1 MEVVKA
7 EIFEIISKKLT
18 VLLTVF
24 RLVLTVVIFVLTAF
38 TRLLTVFRLVLTV
51 VTFVLT
57 AFTRLLTVFR
67 LVLTVVTFVL
77 TAFTRLLIARTAAVV
92 GSPDKLDP
100 SPTNLPN
107 TVPAE
112 MVEKNP

>member
-1 MEVVKA
+1 M
-7 EIFEIISKKLT
+7 FETVSKKFT

-24 RLVLTVVIFVLTAF
+24 RLVLTVVAFVLTPF
-38 TRLLTVFRLVLTV
+38 SKLLIVLRLVLTV

-57 AFTRLLTVFR
+57 AFSKLLTVFK

-77 TAFTRLLIARTAAVV
+77 TEFSKLLTVRSPAAVGIPV
-92 GSPDKLDP
+92 KPDP

-112 MVEKNP
+112 IVEKNP